1 MKKLLGIVVLSLML
15 SSTHAY
21 AICILGIGNC
31 EAEKRCKEY
40 AKNSE
45 GNRSDAYNYCMERE
59 NNIKDY
65 GDPLDEFIKQNE

>member
-1 MKKLLGIVVLSLML
+1 MLLWCGN
-15 SSTHAY
+15 AY
-21 AICILGIGNC
+21 AFCILGIGNC
-31 EAEKRCKEY
+31 EAKKRCKEY

>member
-1 MKKLLGIVVLSLML
+1 ML

-31 EAEKRCKEY
+31 EAKKRCKEY

-45 GNRSDAYNYCMERE
+45 GNRSDAYSYCMERE
-59 NNIKDY
+59 GNKKSF
-65 GDPLDEFIKQNE
+65 GDALDDFIKQN